1 MMETGVEY
9 RLVVHKLEKQLE
21 GSGILLPGL
30 H

>member
-9 RLVVHKLEKQLE
+9 RLVVHRLEKQLE
-21 GSGILLPGL
+21 GGGILLPGL